1 MRPRAGSIGL
11 GLAAIV
17 AFAACTAG
25 GGAGASVALPS
36 VGSAEPSSAAASA
49 APSVAASVAP
59 SAAASAG
66 ASAVTGSSSGP
77 CALITVEEVAQ
88 IVGVDVTA
96 VEADERSCVYETPTS
111 HAIVALVQR
120 TTEGAAEL
128 YSDFK
133 SNPASTPVNDLGDEA
148 IWLPAMEAVQLH
160 VLQGDELLSIG
171 VGTLS
176 GVPVDELTGTSPEVL
191 VSMATQLGEVALG
204 RL

>member
-1 MRPRAGSIGL
+1 MGMP
-11 GLAAIV
+11 
-17 AFAACTAG
+17 
-25 GGAGASVALPS
+25 PS
-36 VGSAEPSSAAASA
+36 VGSAEPPSA

-59 SAAASAG
+59 PAPASAAASA
-66 ASAVTGSSSGP
+66 ATGSSSGP
-77 CALITVEEVAQ
+77 CALVTVEEVAQ

-96 VEADERSCVYETPTS
+96 VEADVRSCTYETPTS
-111 HAIVALVQR
+111 SAIVALVQR

-128 YSDFK
+128 YADFK
-133 SNPASTPVNDLGDEA
+133 GNAESTPVNDLGDEA

-160 VLQGDELLSIG
+160 VLQGDDLLSIG

-191 VSMATQLGEVALG
+191 VDMATQLGEIAVG